1 MIVKRKDDMMNREL
15 DGVYFRV
22 ERDNKYDNVCFS
34 DLTEEEMK
42 DVLQGRDV
50 EWMKSLCIILGKKI
64 KEIGDYFDIY
74 SVEADEYN
82 EEE

>member
-1 MIVKRKDDMMNREL
+1 MNRKL

-22 ERDNKYDNVCFS
+22 KRNDKYDNICFS
-34 DLTEEEMK
+34 DMTEEEMK
-42 DVLQGRDV
+42 DALQGRDV
-50 EWMKSLCIILGKKI
+50 EWLKSLCIILGKKI